1 MIRPGY
7 LWVVF
12 DRKYCRNRGSIIMI
26 VRNINRLSIFGLLFV
41 FVDEYF
47 GRFVIDFVVD
57 G

>member
-12 DRKYCRNRGSIIMI
+12 DRKHCRNRGSIIMI